1 MLVVVALVSLLAAG
15 LTFFSG
21 FGLGTVLTP
30 VFALFFPVGVAVAAT
45 AIVHLANNLTKLLLT
60 GRHAHLPTV
69 LRFGLPAMAAAAGG
83 AWLLERLG
91 TLAPWQWQIGDWS
104 MQTTPLKLLIGAL
117 IVGFSL
123 LELWPR
129 FQALSFESRWLPAG
143 GVLSGFFGGLSGH
156 QGAFRSAFLIKCG
169 LDKEAFIATGV
180 IIAVLVDTIR
190 LVMYGFGWST
200 LMQGHA
206 LPVSAVAVGV
216 VSAAAGSI
224 LGSRLLKK
232 MTLARLQQV
241 VGILLA
247 LLGMLLAGGLI

>member
-1 MLVVVALVSLLAAG
+1 MLGWVALVSLLAAG

-30 VFALFFPVGVAVAAT
+30 VFAVFFPVGVAVAAT
-45 AIVHLANNLTKLLLT
+45 AIVHLANNLTKLCLL
-60 GRHAHLPTV
+60 GRHAHGPTV
-69 LRFGLPAMAAAAGG
+69 LRFGLPAMAAATGG

-91 TLAPWQWQIGDWS
+91 TLPPWQWRLWS
-104 MQTTPLKLLIGAL
+104 WPMETTPLKLGIGL
-117 IVGFSL
+117 LVVGFSL

-129 FQALSFESRWLPAG
+129 FQALSFESRWLPLG

-156 QGAFRSAFLIKCG
+156 QGAFRSAFLIKSG
-169 LDKEAFIATGV
+169 LGKEAFIATGV
-180 IIAVLVDTIR
+180 VIAVLVDGVR
-190 LVMYGFGWST
+190 LVMYGLAWPT

-216 VSAAAGSI
+216 ASAAGGSV
-224 LGSRLLKK
+224 LGNRLLKK
-232 MTLARLQQV
+232 MTLDGLQQV

-247 LLGMLLAGGLI
+247 LLGLALAGGLI